1 MEAIN
6 KILKIEKEKLHSG
19 LIAYNVKCLD
29 GVNLKDILTLLVARK
44 DYEAILTSAENKL
57 LSVLI
62 KSAGAPRYMMFGFI
76 KADTIKA
83 YFSFME
89 RKLDEMIENE
99 Q

>member
-1 MEAIN
+1 
-6 KILKIEKEKLHSG
+6 
-19 LIAYNVKCLD
+19 
-29 GVNLKDILTLLVARK
+29 
-44 DYEAILTSAENKL
+44 
-57 LSVLI
+57 
-62 KSAGAPRYMMFGFI
+62 MMFGFI